1 MFCRTKTPTIPSCD
15 VDSQSLTRVIG
26 YYASGGATR
35 ACDTMLPE
43 SFPQGIYTHIYF
55 AFSSIDPDTFKVIPG
70 ADSDEALYT
79 QLAAVQTRDATQE
92 F

>member
-1 MFCRTKTPTIPSCD
+1 
-15 VDSQSLTRVIG
+15 
-26 YYASGGATR
+26 
-35 ACDTMLPE
+35 MLPE